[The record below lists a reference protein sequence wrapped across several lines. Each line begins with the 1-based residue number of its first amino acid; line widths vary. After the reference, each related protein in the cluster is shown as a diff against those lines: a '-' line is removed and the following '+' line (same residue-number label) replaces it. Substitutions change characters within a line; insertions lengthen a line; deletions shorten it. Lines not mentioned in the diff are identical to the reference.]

1 MLRTVWGWVLPLTKS
16 KWPSVSRDYT
26 GCVGSSHTAEPAVD
40 RAKHIF
46 YCISVSIPSED
57 FIGFACAVFHN
68 WNIFSTTAS
77 WFALQVVDSTIL
89 TVPLKYF
96 CVLQPAAETYSVNIW
111 SKLAG
116 VCEEQKAYSR
126 SPQFVCNK
134 LACQSV
140 QHMIKD
146 LGVVWTLS

>member
-1 MLRTVWGWVLPLTKS
+1 MSKS
-16 KWPSVSRDYT
+16 
-26 GCVGSSHTAEPAVD
+26 
-40 RAKHIF
+40 
-46 YCISVSIPSED
+46 CICCFSVSIPSED

-68 WNIFSTTAS
+68 WNIFSIIAS
-77 WFALQVVDSTIL
+77 RFALQVVDSTIL
-89 TVPLKYF
+89 TGQLKYF
-96 CVLQPAAETYSVNIW
+96 CVLQPAAVTYSVNIW

-116 VCEEQKAYSR
+116 VCEEQKAYSK